1 VVRLV
6 RASGGARR
14 ASVIMGPMSSRAR
27 RSILV
32 VEDQEDIRILVT
44 ELLELAGYGVR
55 AAADGKSGLRLF
67 HEMRPDLVV
76 LDVAMPGLDGWQV
89 LERIRD
95 VSEAPVLMLTAH
107 GAELERVRGL
117 KAGADDYVEKPFGRQ
132 ELLARVEAL
141 LRRAG
146 APEHLEAYDD
156 GVLSVD
162 FARQLVA
169 MNANEVPL
177 SAQEFKLLSAFVRH
191 PNHVLAPTQL
201 LELAWGD
208 SVGRSP
214 EQVKLYVSYLR
225 RKLALGDDT
234 PVRIETMRG
243 AGYRFRPAAR

>member
-1 VVRLV
+1 MNAMNSRTHRSVLV
-6 RASGGARR
+6 
-14 ASVIMGPMSSRAR
+14 ID
-27 RSILV
+27 
-32 VEDQEDIRILVT
+32 DQEDIRVLVS

-55 AAADGKSGLRLF
+55 SAADGKSGLRLF

-146 APEHLEAYDD
+146 APTHLEAYDD

-162 FARQLVA
+162 FARQLVCIGGA
-169 MNANEVPL
+169 EVAL

-191 PNHVLAPTQL
+191 PNHVLTPVQL

-225 RKLALGDDT
+225 RKLGLGDDT
-234 PVRIETMRG
+234 AVRIETMRG
-243 AGYRFRPAAR
+243 AGYRFRPAPR

>member
-1 VVRLV
+1 
-6 RASGGARR
+6 
-14 ASVIMGPMSSRAR
+14 MSAMNSRTH

-32 VEDQEDIRILVT
+32 IDDQEDIRVLVS

-55 AAADGKSGLRLF
+55 SAADGKSGLRLF

-76 LDVAMPGLDGWQV
+76 LDVTMPGLDGWQV

-146 APEHLEAYDD
+146 TPEHLEAYDD

-162 FARQLVA
+162 FARQLVGISGV
-169 MNANEVPL
+169 EVAL

-191 PNHVLAPTQL
+191 PNHVLTPLQL

-214 EQVKLYVSYLR
+214 EQVKLYVYYLR
-225 RKLALGDDT
+225 RKLGLGDDT
-234 PVRIETMRG
+234 AVRIETMRG
-243 AGYRFRPAAR
+243 AGYRFRPAPR